1 MANVTH
7 QRKGADMIDNEP
19 EPHAHDPRYLTLL
32 QWTALKRSIIR
43 GIHVERGRMLRSVA
57 IAVVAALRHGWRCL
71 RERQQARDQL
81 RSMSDYELRD
91 IGVTRA
97 GIDAVIR
104 HGNDDA
110 TQGAPQRSHQNWRA
124 MMSKA
129 YWIVRVSVRDET
141 RYPEYLAAAKPA
153 FDKFGARFIV
163 RGGAFE
169 TMEGDARDRNVVV
182 EFADRATATACYRSP
197 EYETARSIRQKYAEA
212 DFIIIDGA

>member
-1 MANVTH
+1 
-7 QRKGADMIDNEP
+7 MIDNEC
-19 EPHAHDPRYLTLL
+19 EPHAHDTRHLTPL
-32 QWTALKRSIIR
+32 QWTALKRSVAQR
-43 GIHVERGRMLRSVA
+43 AHAERAWMLRSVA
-57 IAVVAALRHGWRCL
+57 IAVVAALRHGWRGL
-71 RERQQARDQL
+71 RERQQACDQL

-97 GIDAVIR
+97 GIDAVTR

-110 TQGAPQRSHQNWRA
+110 TQAAPQRSPQNWRA

>member
-1 MANVTH
+1 
-7 QRKGADMIDNEP
+7 MIDNER
-19 EPHAHDPRYLTLL
+19 EPHAHDARYLTPL

-43 GIHVERGRMLRSVA
+43 DIHVERGRMLRSVA
-57 IAVVAALRHGWRCL
+57 MAAVAALRHSWRRL
-71 RERQQARDQL
+71 RERQQARDEL
-81 RSMSDYELRD
+81 RSMSDYELRE
-91 IGVTRA
+91 IGVTRS
-97 GIDAVIR
+97 GIEAVTR

-110 TQGAPQRSHQNWRA
+110 TPSASPRSHQNWRA

-169 TMEGDARDRNVVV
+169 IMEGGARDRNVVV
-182 EFADRATATACYRSP
+182 EFADLATATACYRSP
-197 EYETARSIRQKYAEA
+197 EYDAAKFIRQKCAEA